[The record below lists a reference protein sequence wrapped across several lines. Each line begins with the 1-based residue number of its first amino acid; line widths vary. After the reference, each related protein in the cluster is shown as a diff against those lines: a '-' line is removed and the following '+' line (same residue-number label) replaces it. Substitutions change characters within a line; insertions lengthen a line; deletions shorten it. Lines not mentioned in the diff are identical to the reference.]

1 MDLHFK
7 IEEWAKQRKSAIF
20 HRQLAVI
27 SGPKEWAENQAQSLV
42 SIITPSDKE
51 TLWIGDRPDKE
62 PPVSPKAYR
71 QYLGTEYATVIFNC
85 FSGISANALMAFSGT
100 IRANGLM
107 IILCPEFNR
116 WPHFSDPLSHSR
128 YSYGFSQ
135 VKEPSR
141 FIKRLISMIEEDDN
155 TVIITPTSFSGRN
168 REVSSAEL
176 SRKLNSTT
184 PEQEQTISSILR
196 LRTGHRKRPLVIT
209 ADRGRGKSS
218 ALGLA
223 ARTLI
228 AKHTSKIIITAPN
241 KRNVEQVFAFADIEE
256 NASIDHAL
264 VFVAPDALVEGDY
277 QTDLLYIDEAAAI
290 PSSILKAL
298 LDKYSRVVLSSTVH
312 GYEGAGR
319 GFELR
324 FKPYLENEYKGWKNL
339 VLKTPIRW
347 YKDDCLEHFWFRVF
361 IMEDSTSA
369 ASSKPLIERSNQIR
383 GTSGNKGFADHFV
396 DYAFIEVTKDLLAN
410 SRNILKQVFSLLINA
425 HYQTSPDD
433 LLRLIDAP
441 EQRIFACTLG
451 DDVIGVALICSEGG
465 NALGEISQGI
475 VNGSRRV
482 NGHLVAQ
489 NLALHCADDIFVKME
504 QWRIVRI
511 AVTNAYRRKHLA
523 SALLTFIE
531 ATAMELGITL
541 LTSSFGATPKLLSF
555 WTHNHYLPLKLGFK
569 RDASSD
575 EVSLVIGKPL
585 TDLTASLLK
594 TVQIQFSEE
603 LTYHAS
609 RYHQSTDTT
618 LLTHL
623 LTHSHPKE
631 LSSHTHQRVKQYL
644 ISNTPYMPFSQ
655 ALAAYVLQ
663 KLTYIECPSQ
673 IPQESYILVASLIQ
687 FKSAKALVSE
697 FKLSGKKELNTNI
710 KNAVAK
716 I

>member
-27 SGPKEWAENQAQSLV
+27 SGPKEWAENQAQSLA
-42 SIITPSDKE
+42 SMITLSDKE
-51 TLWIGDRPDKE
+51 TLWVGDKPDKE

-100 IRANGLM
+100 IQANGLM

-116 WPHFSDPLSHSR
+116 WPLFTDPLSNSR
-128 YSYGFSQ
+128 YSYGFTQ
-135 VKEPSR
+135 VLEPSR
-141 FIKRLISMIEEDDN
+141 FIKRLISMIEEDDD
-155 TVIITPTSFSGRN
+155 TVIITPTSFSGCN
-168 REVSSAEL
+168 KEVSTAEIN
-176 SRKLNSTT
+176 RKLNSTT
-184 PEQEQTISSILR
+184 PEQEHLISSILR
-196 LRTGHRKRPLVIT
+196 FRTGHRKRPLVIT

-228 AKHTSKIIITAPN
+228 SKHASHIIITAPN
-241 KRNVEQVFAFADIEE
+241 KRNVEQVFAFANIEQ
-256 NASIDHAL
+256 NANNQHPL
-264 VFVAPDALVEGDY
+264 VFVAPDALIEDDY
-277 QTDLLYIDEAAAI
+277 QADLLFIDEAAAI

-298 LDKYSRVVLSSTVH
+298 LNKYSRVVLSSTVH

-339 VLKTPIRW
+339 MLKTPIRW

-361 IMEDSTSA
+361 IMEDSTSGA
-369 ASSKPLIERSNQIR
+369 CSDPLIECSNL
-383 GTSGNKGFADHFV
+383 TPEMSGNKSLAKHSV
-396 DYAFIEVTKDLLAN
+396 DYAFIEATKDLLA
-410 SRNILKQVFSLLINA
+410 SAPHILKQVFSLLINA

-433 LLRLIDAP
+433 LLRLLDAF

-451 DDVIGVALICSEGG
+451 DEVIGVALICSEGG
-465 NALGEISQGI
+465 SALSEVSQGI
-475 VNGSRRV
+475 INGSRRV

-489 NLALHCADDIFVKME
+489 NLALHCADDAFVKIE

-511 AVTNAYRRKHLA
+511 AVSNAYRRKHLA
-523 SALLTFIE
+523 SALLTYIE
-531 ATAMELGITL
+531 ASAKELGITL
-541 LTSSFGATPKLLSF
+541 LTSSFGATPTLLNF
-555 WTHNHYLPLKLGFK
+555 WTHNQYLPLKLGFK

-575 EVSLVIGKPL
+575 EVSLIVGKPL
-585 TDLTASLLK
+585 TDLTATLLK
-594 TVQIQFSEE
+594 TAQIQFSEE
-603 LTYHAS
+603 LVYHAA
-609 RYHQSTDTT
+609 RYHQSMDTR

-623 LTHSHPKE
+623 LTHCQPKE
-631 LSSHTHQRVKQYL
+631 LGSHTNQRVQQYL
-644 ISNTPYMPFSQ
+644 ISNTPYMSFSQ
-655 ALAAYVLQ
+655 ALATYVLH
-663 KLTYIECPSQ
+663 KLTCIECPSQ

-687 FKSAKALVSE
+687 FKTTKALVNE
-697 FKLSGKKELNTNI
+697 FKLSGKKELSTNI

-716 I
+716 M